1 MPLPCEALVGA
12 SVDAG
17 PIAFGDSRLSL
28 AHALLWSTAEIHTNE
43 VAMAATPFGRRLAT
57 GPWVAAALAGIIDS
71 GPGRQLLAAH
81 GLRLGSLVSSH
92 ITYHA
97 PIAADAVL
105 RVHSEICGLVGPD
118 ATAREVVTIAETCL
132 LANGEVALRATRT
145 HRVEVLAGGP
155 T

>member
-1 MPLPCEALVGA
+1 MPLPREALVGS

-17 PIAFGDSRLSL
+17 PITFGDSRLGA

-57 GPWVAAALAGIIDS
+57 GPWVAAALAGIIDA

-81 GLRLGSLVSSH
+81 GLRLGSLVSNR

-105 RVHSEICGLVGPD
+105 RVHSEISELVGPD
-118 ATAREVVTIAETCL
+118 AAAPETITIADTCL
-132 LANGEVALRATRT
+132 LADGEVALRATRT
-145 HRVEVLAGGP
+145 HRVDVLAGGP